1 MLVNLVSKFGL
12 VNPKKKVN
20 FGESKF
26 TSFGASGCC
35 LGSDKLYKQS
45 RSATFVLR
53 QLTTR
58 FCLDLDK

>member
-26 TSFGASGCC
+26 TSFGASG
-35 LGSDKLYKQS
+35 YR
-45 RSATFVLR
+45 RS
-53 QLTTR
+53 QESS
-58 FCLDLDK
+58 

>member
-26 TSFGASGCC
+26 TSFGASGFNTNA
-35 LGSDKLYKQS
+35 K
-45 RSATFVLR
+45 SAIPVKNCVNI
-53 QLTTR
+53 TT
-58 FCLDLDK
+58 CVSI

>member
-26 TSFGASGCC
+26 TSFGASGKN
-35 LGSDKLYKQS
+35 SEDFSQNIK
-45 RSATFVLR
+45 F
-53 QLTTR
+53 
-58 FCLDLDK
+58 

>member
-26 TSFGASGCC
+26 TSFGASGY
-35 LGSDKLYKQS
+35 LHFFRHGGQVREMSTD
-45 RSATFVLR
+45 RITFGHGKYLR
-53 QLTTR
+53 Q
-58 FCLDLDK
+58 

>member
-26 TSFGASGCC
+26 TSFGASGRP
-35 LGSDKLYKQS
+35 GGVGQGPSDSSSK
-45 RSATFVLR
+45 
-53 QLTTR
+53 
-58 FCLDLDK
+58 

>member
-26 TSFGASGCC
+26 TSFGASGQE
-35 LGSDKLYKQS
+35 GFPGP
-45 RSATFVLR
+45 RPRTHR
-53 QLTTR
+53 
-58 FCLDLDK
+58 